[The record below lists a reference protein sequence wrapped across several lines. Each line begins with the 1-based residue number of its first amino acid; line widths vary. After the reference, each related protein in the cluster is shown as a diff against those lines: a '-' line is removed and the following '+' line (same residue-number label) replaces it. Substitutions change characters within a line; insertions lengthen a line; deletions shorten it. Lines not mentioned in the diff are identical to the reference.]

1 MVSIAYLSMA
11 TTILLP
17 LITFKL
23 LYLAKKDFFILLFI
37 INLSISAI
45 TEIILAAFYF
55 FNSQNLFIVN
65 IFCLAQFVVL
75 SIALI
80 KLLPISTSKFK
91 IISYLLVGFISAFT
105 IMKYTIFNRVAEL
118 DSISNS
124 IESIILF
131 VLAGINLI
139 FLSKDSEIPMTKNYK
154 FWFIAGSFLY
164 FCISIIIFSTGEII
178 LEDKVTLTTYT
189 WVINSILTIGTN
201 AMYFTGILCLPQK
214 KK

>member
-1 MVSIAYLSMA
+1 MA
-11 TTILLP
+11 TTVLLP
-17 LITFKL
+17 LITLKL
-23 LYLAKKDFFILLFI
+23 LYHCKKNPFIILFI
-37 INLSISAI
+37 ANFFLSAF
-45 TEIILAAFYF
+45 TELILAF
-55 FNSQNLFIVN
+55 FHLFKTQNLFIVN

-75 SIALI
+75 SIAFI

-91 IISYLLVGFISAFT
+91 ILSFLLVGFISAYA